1 MSNPKITPDFPG
13 AYSGLADQWEK
24 GMRSQIKMLPRYEG
38 YRPSLAALG
47 EKPPDTIEA
56 EAQEVPEEER
66 ARHGRFYIG
75 VREGNTITPR
85 KLANSL
91 GRNPRHQVE
100 HASRVRLRMDCGP
113 CG

>member
-1 MSNPKITPDFPG
+1 MASTKITPDYPG
-13 AYSGLADQWEK
+13 AYSGLVAPWEK
-24 GMRSQIKMLPRYEG
+24 EKRRQIKMLPAHYG
-38 YRPSLAALG
+38 LRPSLALG

-85 KLANSL
+85 KLASSL
-91 GRNPRHQVE
+91 NIPISTGF
-100 HASRVRLRMDCGP
+100 GW
-113 CG
+113 